1 MLVLN
6 VFTGGDLAME
16 IFDSINLYLMNHPV
30 MIDQLAFAFRIK
42 YWLLLGLAFYFIL
55 LPYRHHRKEIKKQI
69 EQSKKPGKFLA

>member
-1 MLVLN
+1 M
-6 VFTGGDLAME
+6 GDLAME

-55 LPYRHHRKEIKKQI
+55 LPHRQYRKEIKKQS
-69 EQSKKPGKFLA
+69 EQSKTPGKFLA